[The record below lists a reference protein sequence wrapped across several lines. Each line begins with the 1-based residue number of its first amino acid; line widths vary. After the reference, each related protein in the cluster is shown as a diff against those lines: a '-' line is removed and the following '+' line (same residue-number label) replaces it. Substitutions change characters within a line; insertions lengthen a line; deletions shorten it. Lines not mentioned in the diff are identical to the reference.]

1 MQVSLFSCV
10 KTLTFC
16 VQEQHMLIE
25 LDGPKNW
32 YFWRNLHHEEQ
43 LCTIMTHKQNIFC
56 AVDGHLCCLSHFI
69 TVISGDTNVIRR
81 SGSNVLQLAVD
92 KSLKAYQEGM
102 DGVNRS
108 DQYIE
113 CGSEFA
119 CKAHHKKWYKKSILP
134 YWTSWS
140 SIHSLLRICLQKK

>member
-1 MQVSLFSCV
+1 
-10 KTLTFC
+10 
-16 VQEQHMLIE
+16 MLIE
-25 LDGPKNW
+25 LDGFKN
-32 YFWRNLHHEEQ
+32 YVFEEICTMRNNYSQIQ
-43 LCTIMTHKQNIFC
+43 LHKQNTLC

-119 CKAHHKKWYKKSILP
+119 CKVHHKKWYKKSFLP

>member
-1 MQVSLFSCV
+1 MNSFSCASLIILLRE
-10 KTLTFC
+10 KLTFC

-25 LDGPKNW
+25 LDGLKN
-32 YFWRNLHHEEQ
+32 YVFEEICTMRNNYSQIQ
-43 LCTIMTHKQNIFC
+43 LHKQNTLC

-102 DGVNRS
+102 DGGQQEQPVHRMW
-108 DQYIE
+108 I
-113 CGSEFA
+113 
-119 CKAHHKKWYKKSILP
+119 
-134 YWTSWS
+134 
-140 SIHSLLRICLQKK
+140 